1 MMRVLLL
8 LVLACSSDAA
18 NVVDRDPIEQDD
30 SGKAVG
36 SPLARLVNSRGANQ
50 LLGACSVGAAA
61 AGAALCQSAGA
72 LVGGGYLAAG
82 ASGLMMTAAMRK
94 ARLAKQESDALALSI
109 DEFKSDAAELKAEL
123 GALRGASGEIV
134 DTLGALWESMKG
146 GKERMAASL
155 DRGTRLQLL
164 RMMQTFDAEA
174 DPSVSEGELLQA
186 EHYLLRHFPQK
197 DMQALLLAASRAG
210 TAHKSVSGRPAAAQ
224 RSQARVSTELLPGP
238 PNPSCL
244 GFRQTAGCNPL
255 GAREAANDKECDE
268 IVPPGVSGYC
278 ECRSV
283 NTSKVT
289 CNHLPFSCA
298 DICDAAAMA

>member
-8 LVLACSSDAA
+8 LLLACSSDAA
-18 NVVDRDPIEQDD
+18 NVVDREPIEQDD

-36 SPLARLVNSRGANQ
+36 SPLARLVSSRAANQ
-50 LLGACSVGAAA
+50 FLGTCSVGAVA
-61 AGAALCQSAGA
+61 AGAALCQNVGA

-94 ARLAKQESDALALSI
+94 ARLAKQEANALALSI

-134 DTLGALWESMKG
+134 ETLGALWESMKG
-146 GKERMAASL
+146 GKDRMASSL

-164 RMMQTFDAEA
+164 RMMQTFDADA
-174 DPSVSEGELLQA
+174 DPRVSEGELLQA

-224 RSQARVSTELLPGP
+224 SAQARATELLPGP

-255 GAREAANDKECDE
+255 GPREAANDKECDE
-268 IVPPGVSGYC
+268 MVPPGVSGYC

-298 DICDAAAMA
+298 EVCDAATVA